1 MLAHALL
8 SPRTSLRSLA
18 GAARTRSSGSVYG
31 DACPLT
37 LTPSQLRGL
46 EPASVS
52 VLDASWHMPAS
63 PRNARREWLQMR
75 IPGARFLDLDA
86 VASEH
91 PLGLKHMMPS
101 PEVFAHACENLG
113 ISPQSHVVIYDTH
126 GVFSS
131 PRALYMFRA
140 FGHHRSSIL
149 DGGLPAWIAYGNP
162 TNYGDPEPAPNAL
175 YPPPTLDDRVLR
187 SYEQIVANSAL
198 DPSRDSLADIVLD
211 ARSKDRY
218 LGTAPEPRAGLS
230 SGHIPHSVSLP
241 FTALLDVV
249 AMPQPPPPT
258 ALPVAPADTA
268 PALRAHPPQLR
279 AAPSRAPGPGPEPE
293 PPAGAFPWAP
303 PERYTTL
310 KTSTQIMGVLEDALG
325 AETLREVLDGRRG
338 VVASCGS
345 GMTAGVV
352 WLALQMV
359 GAEGAPAIYDES
371 WTGYA
376 MRPESKIEKGQ

>member
-1 MLAHALL
+1 MLPRALL

-18 GAARTRSSGSVYG
+18 GAARPLSSGSVFG

-37 LTPSQLRGL
+37 LTPAQLRGL
-46 EPASVS
+46 DPRSVS
-52 VLDASWHMPAS
+52 VLDASWHMPSS
-63 PRNARREWLQMR
+63 PRNPRQEWLQMR
-75 IPGARFLDLDA
+75 IPGAQLLDLDE
-86 VASEH
+86 VASQH
-91 PLGLKHMMPS
+91 ALGLKHMMPS
-101 PEVFAHACENLG
+101 PDVFAKACENYG
-113 ISPQSHVVIYDTH
+113 ITPESHVVMYDTH

-149 DGGLPAWIAYGNP
+149 DGGLPAWIAYGSP
-162 TNYGDPEPAPNAL
+162 TNNGDPEPVPTTT
-175 YPPPTLDDRVLR
+175 YPVPKLDDRVVR

-230 SGHIPHSVSLP
+230 SGHIPHSLSLP
-241 FTALLDVV
+241 FASLLNTVP
-249 AMPQPPPPT
+249 APT
-258 ALPVAPADTA
+258 PAPRTSLPVPPAQTA
-268 PALRAHPPQLR
+268 PALSAHPPQLDS
-279 AAPSRAPGPGPEPE
+279 PSARTPELE
-293 PPAGAFPWAP
+293 PPTGAFPWAL
-303 PERYTTL
+303 PEQYTTL
-310 KTSTQIMGVLEDALG
+310 KTSTQILGVLEAALG
-325 AETLREVLDGRRG
+325 RERLEEVLEGRRG

-359 GAEGAPAIYDES
+359 GAKGAPAIYDES

-376 MRPESKIEKGQ
+376 MRPESKIEKAE